1 MGHENA
7 VFCSSVKTNGSM
19 IFAGTGLELYD
30 TPNKVKASHSLLEA
44 RILDYNFLFV
54 CIYMGASMNSV
65 REGKGLYGRGCGS
78 LGQLCV
84 KLL

>member
-1 MGHENA
+1 
-7 VFCSSVKTNGSM
+7 M